1 MTAPAGRTVAIWR
14 SCLLPGSETF
24 IRHQGGALTRW
35 RPAYLGA
42 VKVASPIA
50 ADTDV
55 IAFPDAAGRTGW
67 FLLRLTGRSARLRRL
82 LAGLRP
88 AVVHAHF
95 AGDGWLISRAAAQ
108 LDIPLV
114 VTLHGLDVT
123 SQARRPGLRGARH
136 RRHLRTVFARAT
148 LIIAVSEFIRDR
160 ARELGADPA
169 KIRVHHTGVPLAGL
183 PEPVP
188 PRWDIIFV
196 GRFVAKKGI
205 DDLLEA
211 AAMVGDLRPRM
222 LFIGT
227 GPLEQASR
235 RRAAELGLDAT
246 FLGAQDSAVVRRS
259 LVEAKV
265 FVSPSK
271 TAPDGDTEGLPTTIL
286 EAGSV
291 GLPTISTYHSGIP
304 EAVVHGETG
313 LLCPEGDRPALAA
326 AIRKVLTDDE
336 LRGRLGRQA
345 RRHVEAHFDLDDQTG
360 RLEQLYEAVCAR
372 PAALG
377 GSQPAASAGSGA
389 VPASAGSR
397 SAAPAGSEPMSSAG
411 SGAVSAGSRSAAS
424 AGSEPMSSAGSG
436 AVPAGSGAVPAPAG
450 SRSAAP
456 ARSDSDPC
464 GLGSAQ
470 T

>member
-1 MTAPAGRTVAIWR
+1 MTASAGRTVAIWR

-24 IRHQGGALTRW
+24 VRHQGGALTRW

-50 ADTDV
+50 ADTDA
-55 IAFPDAAGRTGW
+55 IAFPETAAGRTGW

-108 LDIPLV
+108 LGIPLV

-136 RRHLRTVFARAT
+136 RRHLRTVFARAA

-160 ARELGADPA
+160 ATELGADPA
-169 KIRVHHTGVPLAGL
+169 KVRVHHTGVPLAGV
-183 PEPVP
+183 PAPVS
-188 PRWDIIFV
+188 PRWDMIFV

-211 AAMVGDLRPRM
+211 TAMVGELRPRM

-227 GPLEQASR
+227 GPLEEPSR

-259 LVEAKV
+259 LAEAKV

-286 EAGSV
+286 EAGSA

-326 AIRKVLTDDE
+326 AIRQVLTDHD
-336 LRGRLGRQA
+336 LRTRLGRQA
-345 RRHVEAHFDLDDQTG
+345 RRHAEAHFDLDDQTA
-360 RLEQLYEAVCAR
+360 RLEQLYEAVCSR
-372 PAALG
+372 P
-377 GSQPAASAGSGA
+377 
-389 VPASAGSR
+389 
-397 SAAPAGSEPMSSAG
+397 
-411 SGAVSAGSRSAAS
+411 
-424 AGSEPMSSAGSG
+424 
-436 AVPAGSGAVPAPAG
+436 
-450 SRSAAP
+450 AAP
-456 ARSDSDPC
+456 ARS
-464 GLGSAQ
+464 GSAR

>member
-42 VKVASPIA
+42 VKVTSPIA
-50 ADTDV
+50 ADTDL
-55 IAFPDAAGRTGW
+55 IAFPDTTAGRAGW

-82 LAGLRP
+82 LTGLRP
-88 AVVHAHF
+88 ALVHAHF
-95 AGDGWLISRAAAQ
+95 AGDGWLISRSAAQ
-108 LDIPLV
+108 LGIPLV

-123 SQARRPGLRGARH
+123 SQAQRPGLRGTRH
-136 RRHLRTVFARAT
+136 RRHLRTTFDRAT

-160 ARELGADPA
+160 ATELGADPA
-169 KIRVHHTGVPLAGL
+169 KIRVHHTGVPLAEV
-183 PEPVP
+183 PAPVP
-188 PRWDIIFV
+188 PRWDIVFV

-211 AAMVGDLRPRM
+211 AAMVGDLRPRI
-222 LFIGT
+222 LFVGT
-227 GPLEQASR
+227 GPLEEPSR
-235 RRAAELGLDAT
+235 RRAVELGLDAT
-246 FLGAQDSAVVRRS
+246 FAGAQDSAVVRRS
-259 LVEAKV
+259 LAEAKV

-286 EAGSV
+286 EAGGA

-326 AIRKVLTDDE
+326 AIRQLLTDDE
-336 LRGRLGRQA
+336 LRARLGRQA
-345 RRHVEAHFDLDDQTG
+345 RRHMEAHFDLNDQTA
-360 RLEQLYEAVCAR
+360 RLEQLYEAVCTR
-372 PAALG
+372 P
-377 GSQPAASAGSGA
+377 
-389 VPASAGSR
+389 
-397 SAAPAGSEPMSSAG
+397 
-411 SGAVSAGSRSAAS
+411 
-424 AGSEPMSSAGSG
+424 
-436 AVPAGSGAVPAPAG
+436 
-450 SRSAAP
+450 AAP
-456 ARSDSDPC
+456 ARSGAASV
-464 GLGSAQ
+464 GSGVASARSGSGSGR

>member
-1 MTAPAGRTVAIWR
+1 MTAPAARTVAIWR

-24 IRHQGGALTRW
+24 IRHQAGALTRW

-55 IAFPDAAGRTGW
+55 IAFPETAAGRTGW

-88 AVVHAHF
+88 ALVHAHF
-95 AGDGWLISRAAAQ
+95 AGDGWLISRTATQ
-108 LDIPLV
+108 LGIPLV

-160 ARELGADPA
+160 ATELGADPA
-169 KIRVHHTGVPLAGL
+169 KVRVHHTGVPLAGV
-183 PEPVP
+183 PAPVP
-188 PRWDIIFV
+188 PRWDIVFV

-211 AAMVGDLRPRM
+211 AAMVGELRPRM

-227 GPLEQASR
+227 GPLEDASR

-259 LVEAKV
+259 LAEAKV

-286 EAGSV
+286 EAGSA

-313 LLCPEGDRPALAA
+313 LLCAEGDRPALAA
-326 AIRKVLTDDE
+326 AIRQVLTDDE

-345 RRHVEAHFDLDDQTG
+345 RRHMEAHFDLDNQTG

-372 PAALG
+372 PAA
-377 GSQPAASAGSGA
+377 
-389 VPASAGSR
+389 
-397 SAAPAGSEPMSSAG
+397 
-411 SGAVSAGSRSAAS
+411 
-424 AGSEPMSSAGSG
+424 
-436 AVPAGSGAVPAPAG
+436 PAGSGATPAASGASPAASGASPAASGAIPARPGADPARPGAPAG
-450 SRSAAP
+450 SAP
-456 ARSDSDPC
+456 GRAGS
-464 GLGSAQ
+464 GFGSAR
-470 T
+470 